1 MKVSIQVCLLDYT
14 HRPVYPAFLRMDEGP
29 PTSRA
34 ALPPR
39 ERILDTA
46 YELFS
51 HNSLRAV
58 GIDRIIA
65 ESGVAKKTLY
75 YHFSSKEDL
84 ILAFLDVREQRW
96 TRDWLEAQMQALAA
110 TPHDRL
116 LATFDAFDQW
126 FNSED
131 YESCAFIC
139 TLLEMRGNADPV
151 HQKAVHKLEVIR
163 QLVQDQAKQAGARD
177 PEAVAYQMQILMMGA
192 IVSAAR
198 GDLVAGQR
206 ARELAELLLDS
217 TR

>member
-1 MKVSIQVCLLDYT
+1 
-14 HRPVYPAFLRMDEGP
+14 MDEAP

-34 ALPPR
+34 DLPAR
-39 ERILDTA
+39 GRILDTA

-58 GIDRIIA
+58 GVDRIID

-75 YHFSSKEDL
+75 YHFASKKDL

-96 TRDWLEAQMQALAA
+96 TRGWLQAEMQALAA

-116 LATFDAFDQW
+116 LAIFDAFDEW

-131 YESCAFIC
+131 YETCAFIC

-151 HQKAVHKLEVIR
+151 HQEAVHQLEVIR
-163 QLVQDQAKQAGARD
+163 QIVQDQAEQAGARD
-177 PEAVAYQMQILMMGA
+177 PEALAYQMQILMMGA

-198 GDLVAGQR
+198 GDLAAGQR
-206 ARELAELLLDS
+206 ARELAELLLDGALLAD
-217 TR
+217 

>member
-1 MKVSIQVCLLDYT
+1 MCS
-14 HRPVYPAFLRMDEGP
+14 MDEEP

-34 ALPPR
+34 ALPAR
-39 ERILDTA
+39 GRILDAA

-58 GIDRIIA
+58 GIDRIID

-75 YHFSSKEDL
+75 HHFSSKTDL

-96 TRDWLEAQMQALAA
+96 TRDWLQAEMQALAA
-110 TPHDRL
+110 TPHDRM
-116 LATFDAFDQW
+116 LAIFDAFDEW
-126 FNSED
+126 FNSKD
-131 YESCAFIC
+131 YETCAFIC

-151 HQKAVHKLEVIR
+151 HQEAVHQLEVIR
-163 QLVQDQAKQAGARD
+163 QIVRDQAQQAGARD
-177 PEAVAYQMQILMMGA
+177 PEAVAYQIQILMMGA

-198 GDLVAGQR
+198 GDLAAGQR